1 MIVAD
6 CTVLARLLIAAHDPT
21 RTEVLWSRD
30 PAWAAPVLWEAEFA
44 SVLLNYE
51 RAGRLSV
58 AGSNELARQA
68 LKIFAPGTHI
78 VSMERALLSARRS
91 GCSSY
96 DSYYVA
102 LAEDLNVK
110 LYTYDKEILKKCHGL
125 AFQP

>member
-6 CTVLARLLIAAHDPT
+6 CTVLARLLVAAEDPT
-21 RTEVLWSRD
+21 AAEVLWLRD

-44 SVLLNYE
+44 SVLLKYE
-51 RAGRLSV
+51 RAGRLSP
-58 AGSNELARQA
+58 AGSDALARQA
-68 LKIFAPGTHI
+68 LKIFAPSSHL
-78 VSMERALLSARRS
+78 VPMERALLSARRS

-102 LAEDLNVK
+102 LAEDLGVK
-110 LYTYDKEILKKCHGL
+110 LYTYDKEILKKCHEL